1 MRIEHLYRYPVK
13 GLSAEALEEVE
24 VQAGEALPW
33 DRAFALAQGDA
44 PFDPSAPVWIKKTHF
59 MCLMA
64 NARIAGLKSQFDSR
78 ASLLTLRAP
87 DGDALSANPLQAEGR
102 ARIAAFLTGFLGD
115 EARGEPVF
123 HHIPGFVFGD
133 QKTKTVSLINL
144 ASLADYE
151 TRQGASRHR
160 LRFRANIYFSGAA
173 AWAEHDWIDRE
184 LLVGGTRLRVF
195 KRTVRC
201 PATEV
206 NPQTTERDANP
217 VRELLTHFG
226 HSDLGV
232 HAHVVEGGRIAM
244 GDAIE
249 LV

>member
-13 GLSAEALEEVE
+13 GLSAEALEAVDL
-24 VQAGEALPW
+24 VQGEALPW

-44 PFDPSAPVWIKKTHF
+44 PFDPAQPVWIKKTHF

-64 NARIAGLKSQFDSR
+64 NARIAGLKSQFDPV
-78 ASLLTLRAP
+78 ASLLTIQAP
-87 DGDALSANPLQAEGR
+87 DGSAVSANPLHHAGQAS
-102 ARIAAFLTGFLGD
+102 IAAFLTGFLGD
-115 EARGEPVF
+115 EARGQPVF

-133 QKTKTVSLINL
+133 QKTKAVSLINL

-151 TRQGASRHR
+151 QRQGAERHR

-173 AWAEHDWIDRE
+173 PWAEHDWIDRE
-184 LLVGGTRLRVF
+184 LLVGGARLAVF

-206 NPQTTERDANP
+206 NPQTATRDANP
-217 VRELLTHFG
+217 VRELLAQYG

-232 HAHVVEGGRIAM
+232 HAHVIQGGRIAM